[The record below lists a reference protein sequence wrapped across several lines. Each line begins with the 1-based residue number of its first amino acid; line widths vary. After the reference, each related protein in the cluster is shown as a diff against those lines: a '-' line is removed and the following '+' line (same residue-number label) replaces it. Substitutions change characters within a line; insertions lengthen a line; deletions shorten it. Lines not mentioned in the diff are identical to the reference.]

1 MDEVILLDYATNEV
15 WVYKLPRLHM
25 IDEEIEDW
33 LDSMGHYLPDCEWMV
48 GQHIY
53 IKDERI

>member
-15 WVYKLPRLHM
+15 WVYKLPRFHM

-33 LDSMGHYLPDCEWMV
+33 LDSMGHYLPDCEWMST
-48 GQHIY
+48 Y
-53 IKDERI
+53 LY